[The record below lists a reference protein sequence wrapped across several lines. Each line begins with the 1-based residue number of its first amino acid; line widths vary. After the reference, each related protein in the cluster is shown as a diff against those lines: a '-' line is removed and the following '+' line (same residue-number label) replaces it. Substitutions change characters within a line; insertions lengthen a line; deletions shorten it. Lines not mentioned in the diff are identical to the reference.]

1 MSRRPKGG
9 DIGRI
14 YTMCIAAAAC
24 LVFILAALAPDGPVI
39 RQKGRAFSTS
49 SITVARGTPVTF
61 LNDDNVPHN
70 VLSET
75 PDNAFDLGSQPP
87 GSATPVTF
95 DKAGTVAVIC
105 AIHPRMHMTIIV
117 TN

>member
-1 MSRRPKGG
+1 MHPLISLAGLALLS
-9 DIGRI
+9 
-14 YTMCIAAAAC
+14 AAAA
-24 LVFILAALAPDGPVI
+24 AADHVVH
-39 RQKGRAFSTS
+39 QKGRMFSMS
-49 SITVARGTPVTF
+49 EMTVARGEPVVF

-70 VLSET
+70 IMSTT
-75 PDNAFDLGSQPP
+75 PDNAFDLGTQVP

-105 AIHPRMHMTIIV
+105 AIHPRMHLTITV